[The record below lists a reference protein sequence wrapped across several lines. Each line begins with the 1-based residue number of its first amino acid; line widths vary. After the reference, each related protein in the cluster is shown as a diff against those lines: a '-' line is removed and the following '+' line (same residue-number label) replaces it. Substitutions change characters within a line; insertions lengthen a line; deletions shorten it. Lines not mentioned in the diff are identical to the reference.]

1 MSNQGAEM
9 ITLCAVGDVR
19 ITHNEPEFMF
29 EFVRPTISDADIAFC
44 QLETAYSNKGSKQPQ
59 VRIAFRASPEG
70 APGLK
75 DAGFDVVSLA
85 GNHCMDYGH
94 DALLDTIDILRANGL
109 LTLGT
114 GGNIEEAGKP
124 AIVERNGTRV
134 GFLAYNSVMAEGSW
148 AQSDRPGVNPI
159 RIYTRDGQFN
169 SGETAAA
176 RRSDTFAG
184 REDVEAMV
192 RSIKKL
198 KAEADIAI
206 VSLHWGLPFSPADL
220 AGYQMELGHAVIDAG
235 ADLVLGHHPHILKAI
250 EVYKGKVIFYSI
262 GNFAFD
268 HSTPLSAAAQALHPG
283 YKEDPEYAGYR
294 FPADSR
300 KTVVVKCLI
309 SGKKLQSVSVL
320 PVYING
326 RAQPQILRRDDKR
339 FDEVVDYLKKVTTH
353 HGLPANY
360 TIEGAEA
367 IIWS

>member
-1 MSNQGAEM
+1 MT
-9 ITLCAVGDVR
+9 TLCAVGDVR
-19 ITHNEPEFMF
+19 ITNSDPGFMF
-29 EFVRPTISDADIAFC
+29 EFVKQTISEADIAFC
-44 QLETAYSNKGSKQPQ
+44 QLESTYSNRGSRQPQ
-59 VRIAFRASPEG
+59 VRIAFRASPDG

-75 DAGFDVVSLA
+75 AAGFDVVSLA
-85 GNHCMDYGH
+85 GNHCMDNGH
-94 DALLDTIDILRANGL
+94 EALLDTIDILKANGL

-114 GGNIEEAGKP
+114 GRNIEEASKP
-124 AIVERNGTRV
+124 VIVERSGTRV
-134 GFLAYNSVMAEGSW
+134 GFLAYNSVMEEGTW
-148 AQSDRPGVNPI
+148 AQSDRPGVSPI
-159 RIYTRDGQFN
+159 RIYTRDGKFN

-184 REDVEAMV
+184 REDVDAMV

-235 ADLVLGHHPHILKAI
+235 ADLVLGHHPHILKAT
-250 EVYKGKVIFYSI
+250 EVYRGKVIFYSI

-294 FPADSR
+294 FPADCR
-300 KTVVVKCLI
+300 KTIVVKCLI
-309 SGKKLQSVSVL
+309 SDKRLQRVSVL

-326 RAQPQILRRDDKR
+326 QAQPQLLRRDDKR

-353 HGLPANY
+353 HGLPADY
-360 TIEGAEA
+360 KIEGAEA
-367 IIWS
+367 TIWS